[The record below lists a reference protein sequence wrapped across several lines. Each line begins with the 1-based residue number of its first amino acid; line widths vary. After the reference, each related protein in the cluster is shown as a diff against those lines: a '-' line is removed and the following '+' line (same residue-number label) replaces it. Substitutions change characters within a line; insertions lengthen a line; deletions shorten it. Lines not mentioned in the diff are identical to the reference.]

1 MGTQVRVDET
11 LFRIEMAKHGFKTIV
26 DFEAASGI
34 PRATIDNMISGRNVP
49 NQRTIQAVYDALPNS
64 NAGDLFAIFFRHD
77 LHDLQGS
84 H

>member
-49 NQRTIQAVYDALPNS
+49 NQRTIQAVFDALPAS
-64 NAGDLFAIFFRHD
+64 KIEALFSIFFTHD
-77 LHDLQGS
+77 VT
-84 H
+84 

>member
-11 LFRIEMAKHGFKTIV
+11 LFRIEMVKNGCKTIV
-26 DFEAASGI
+26 DFEAASGV
-34 PRATIDNMISGRNVP
+34 PRATIDNMLTGRNVP

-64 NAGDLFAIFFRHD
+64 SVGDLFAIFFRHD
-77 LHDLQGS
+77 LHKLQGS